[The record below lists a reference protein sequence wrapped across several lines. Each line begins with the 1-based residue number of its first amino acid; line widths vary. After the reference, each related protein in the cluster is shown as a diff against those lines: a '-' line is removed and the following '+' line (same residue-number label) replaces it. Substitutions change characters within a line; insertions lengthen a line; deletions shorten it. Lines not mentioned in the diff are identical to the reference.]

1 MERLRLAWLQLCAL
15 TLAST
20 AVAYVA
26 GQLSAQFAGTAVAT
40 ALLITFAFFK
50 ARIILGTYLHL
61 ASAPGWLGAAS
72 SVLGIWLALI
82 CGLYLI

>member
-1 MERLRLAWLQLCAL
+1 MDRLHLAWMQLCAL

-26 GQLSAQFAGTAVAT
+26 GQVPARLAGAAATTLLVA
-40 ALLITFAFFK
+40 FAFFK
-50 ARIILGTYLHL
+50 ARIVLGTYLHL

-72 SVLGIWLALI
+72 SVLGIWLLLI